1 MAARD
6 SHIFPSKGSSNS
18 RKKTP
23 AEETGSGGDS
33 LHLWFPALQRKFASS
48 QCLLLFEW
56 NSGSPVALT
65 QKLLPAG
72 IAKGEFQ
79 LVCVL
84 DEGVCIALYK
94 FDGTAAYCNV
104 GCTKRSQLPTPKHSP
119 ISLNLSLPHVVFL
132 TMEEECEND
141 DNPSPQARQEE
152 KENTSIPLS
161 SPIVITV
168 LLKYFK
174 RVFFQDTNQ
183 RNMTKMKTPTCI
195 QKHDVR
201 MTLTT
206 THAQT
211 GLAAGAAF
219 FLCCLPFWESTT
231 EQWDRVTVDE
241 HGSEG
246 LEFC

>member
-1 MAARD
+1 MPAAIRMKQWLA
-6 SHIFPSKGSSNS
+6 SCTHTETVTRRYREGRVSARLCFGWGCVHCVVQIWWNS
-18 RKKTP
+18 
-23 AEETGSGGDS
+23 
-33 LHLWFPALQRKFASS
+33 
-48 QCLLLFEW
+48 CLLQCWLHK
-56 NSGSPVALT
+56 A
-65 QKLLPAG
+65 Q
-72 IAKGEFQ
+72 
-79 LVCVL
+79 
-84 DEGVCIALYK
+84 
-94 FDGTAAYCNV
+94 
-104 GCTKRSQLPTPKHSP
+104 PTTHPKHSP

-132 TMEEECEND
+132 TMEEECEDD

-161 SPIVITV
+161 SPIAVTV

-183 RNMTKMKTPTCI
+183 RNTTKMKTLTCI

-219 FLCCLPFWESTT
+219 FLCYLPFT